1 MPQPTITSCYDHD
14 KNGIKRV
21 DCLFVKGEPKFVKN
35 QAGDDKMIKFN
46 ITCNFPEKLGFCDKV
61 TKNLDTTGK
70 IISDVIKFSEP
81 ITVDIAFKSQ
91 DPASLGFAR
100 STRRIRL
107 KGGDGVVRLYPQSL
121 VKQFGL
127 ATHPEFLPSDITA
140 EFNSDKEY
148 WFEDDVTPITPKQT
162 AFVLLTTHELMH
174 GLGFLSLWRP
184 NFSGENV
191 TELVPFPNFIDA
203 PTPPAVIFNGFYES
217 IFDRF
222 LIVSES
228 GTPLSSFTAE
238 LNTFATIGTQFDS
251 LDDFYAKFKAS
262 PQYAK
267 ATEMLKYSTTPL
279 SLAFLAKGLDFKTIV
294 PDKTANDSLYYLE
307 TSLVPYI
314 IGSSGTHVSL
324 DLYEKTSEFIMV
336 YLIRR
341 GRGVKDAIKDG
352 GNYVGG
358 AIGPKLKSV
367 FESMGYTTADNLT
380 PEIPTVPDVPV
391 IM

>member
-21 DCLFVKGEPKFVKN
+21 DCLFVKGEPKSIKN

-61 TKNLDTTGK
+61 AKNLDTTGK

-228 GTPLSSFTAE
+228 GTPLSTPTGVAAQ
-238 LNTFATIGTQFDS
+238 NIGGRTIHSALRIRFWEGRYETLSTSGNETQ
-251 LDDFYAKFKAS
+251 L
-262 PQYAK
+262 P
-267 ATEMLKYSTTPL
+267 P
-279 SLAFLAKGLDFKTIV
+279 IR
-294 PDKTANDSLYYLE
+294 PDY
-307 TSLVPYI
+307 
-314 IGSSGTHVSL
+314 
-324 DLYEKTSEFIMV
+324 
-336 YLIRR
+336 
-341 GRGVKDAIKDG
+341 
-352 GNYVGG
+352 
-358 AIGPKLKSV
+358 V
-367 FESMGYTTADNLT
+367 FESPA
-380 PEIPTVPDVPV
+380 
-391 IM
+391 